1 MSDTGDSATAGLLA
15 HKGGDA
21 VAVAVRD
28 LTPGEVHVAFLDDG
42 GQRSVTVKQDVPL
55 GHKVALVDIP
65 EGGEVIE
72 YGQRI
77 GLARSAIT
85 TGDYVHV
92 HNLRSAK
99 WQPTS

>member
-1 MSDTGDSATAGLLA
+1 MSDSRDSATAGLLA

-28 LTPGEVHVAFLDDG
+28 LTAGEVQVAYLDDG
-42 GQRSVTVKQDVPL
+42 GRQSVTVKQDVPL

-65 EGGEVIE
+65 EGAEVIE

-77 GLARSAIT
+77 GLARSAIAA
-85 TGDYVHV
+85 GDYVHV